1 MEKKKEVIR
10 QIRGVMK
17 NTKKQISEMDDL
29 EKKAAAFAAFEA
41 YMQVFYFCG
50 LITREEYRKISE
62 EMDHFRKGTERMRD
76 DTRELSKKPDKNCG
90 QAASL

>member
-1 MEKKKEVIR
+1 MEKKEVIR

-17 NTKKQISEMDDL
+17 NTKKQISETNDL
-29 EKKAAAFAAFEA
+29 EEKAAAFAACEA

-50 LITREEYRKISE
+50 MITREEYRENSE

-76 DTRELSKKPDKNCG
+76 DTRELSKKQDKNCG
-90 QAASL
+90 QAASF